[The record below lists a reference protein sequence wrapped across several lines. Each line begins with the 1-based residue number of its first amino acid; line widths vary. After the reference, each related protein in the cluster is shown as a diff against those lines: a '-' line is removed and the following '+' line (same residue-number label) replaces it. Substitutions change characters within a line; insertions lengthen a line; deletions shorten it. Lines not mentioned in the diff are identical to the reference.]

1 MLLLLHDFSKAYDN
15 NFTAGRAVQEDPYYS
30 ELVDHYKDFEP
41 RLDDMDT
48 KPVSIKYK

>member
-1 MLLLLHDFSKAYDN
+1 M
-15 NFTAGRAVQEDPYYS
+15 QEDPYYS

-48 KPVSIKYK
+48 KPVSIEYQIAMLVAITIIIENS